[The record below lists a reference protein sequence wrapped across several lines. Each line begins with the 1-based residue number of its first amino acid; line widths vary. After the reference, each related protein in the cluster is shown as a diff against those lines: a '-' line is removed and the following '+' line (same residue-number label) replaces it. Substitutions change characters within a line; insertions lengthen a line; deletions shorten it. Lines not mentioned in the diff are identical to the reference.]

1 MADEPRGAGAGHRGL
16 RCPTVIGPDFL
27 QATRASYDAVAG
39 DYAEQFRE
47 ELASKPLDRALLGW
61 FAELTQAAGPVADLG
76 CGPGSV
82 TAHLNALGVPAFG
95 IDLSP
100 EMVAVAR
107 RLHPGLRFEVGSMLT
122 LDLPDGGLGGITAWY
137 STIHVPDERLPEA
150 FAEFHRVLAPGGHVL
165 LAFQVGDEPVHRTEA
180 LGHALSLVVHR
191 RRPDHVAELLS
202 RAGLSMRATILR
214 EPEDYRGGVEK
225 TQQAYLLARKPS

>member
-1 MADEPRGAGAGHRGL
+1 
-16 RCPTVIGPDFL
+16 VIEPDFL
-27 QATRASYDAVAG
+27 QATRASYDAVADG
-39 DYAEQFRE
+39 YAEQFRE

-61 FAELTQAAGPVADLG
+61 FAELTRAAGPVADLG

-82 TAHLNALGVPAFG
+82 TANLNALGVTAFG

-107 RLHPGLRFEVGSMLT
+107 RLHPGLRFEVGSMLD

-150 FAEFHRVLAPGGHVL
+150 FAEFRRVLAPGGHVL

-180 LGHALSLVVHR
+180 LGHALSLVVHL
-191 RRPDHVAELLS
+191 RRPHHVAELLT

>member
-1 MADEPRGAGAGHRGL
+1 VPIAAEIGL
-16 RCPTVIGPDFL
+16 RCPIVIRSDFL
-27 QATRASYDAVAG
+27 QATRASYDAVADG
-39 DYAEQFRE
+39 YAEQFRE

-61 FAELTQAAGPVADLG
+61 FAELTQAAGPVADVG

-82 TAHLNALGVPAFG
+82 TAHLNALGVTAFG

-107 RLHPGLRFEVGSMLT
+107 RLHPALRFEVGSMLT
-122 LDLPDGGLGGITAWY
+122 LDLPEGGLGGITAWY
-137 STIHVPDERLPEA
+137 SIIHVPDERLPEA
-150 FAEFHRVLAPGGHVL
+150 FAEFRRVLAPGGHVL
-165 LAFQVGDEPVHRTEA
+165 LAFQVGDEPVHRTEG
-180 LGHALSLVVHR
+180 LGHALSLVFHR
-191 RRPDHVAELLS
+191 RRPNHVAELMT

-225 TQQAYLLARKPS
+225 TQQAYLLARKPA

>member
-1 MADEPRGAGAGHRGL
+1 MIE
-16 RCPTVIGPDFL
+16 PDFL
-27 QATRASYDAVAG
+27 QATRTSYDAVADG
-39 DYAEQFRE
+39 YADQFRE

-61 FAELTQAAGPVADLG
+61 FAELTQDAGPVADLG

-82 TAHLNALGVPAFG
+82 TAHLNALGVTAFG

-100 EMVAVAR
+100 EMVVVAR

-122 LDLPDGGLGGITAWY
+122 LDLPDGGLAGITAWY

-165 LAFQVGDEPVHRTEA
+165 LAFQVGDEPVHRTEG
-180 LGHALSLVVHR
+180 LGHALSLVFHR
-191 RRPDHVAELLS
+191 RRPDHVAELLT
-202 RAGLSMRATILR
+202 RAGLSMRTTILR

-225 TQQAYLLARKPS
+225 TQQAYLLARKPT

>member
-1 MADEPRGAGAGHRGL
+1 
-16 RCPTVIGPDFL
+16 
-27 QATRASYDAVAG
+27 
-39 DYAEQFRE
+39 
-47 ELASKPLDRALLGW
+47 
-61 FAELTQAAGPVADLG
+61 
-76 CGPGSV
+76 V
-82 TAHLNALGVPAFG
+82 TAHLNALGVTAFG

-100 EMVAVAR
+100 EMVEVAR

-150 FAEFHRVLAPGGHVL
+150 FTEFRRVLAPGGHVL

-180 LGHALSLVVHR
+180 LGHALSLAFHR
-191 RRPDHVAELLS
+191 RRPDHVAELLT

-214 EPEDYRGGVEK
+214 EPEDYRGDVEK